1 MNNSQI
7 SYDSYAYKPN
17 PMQTQY
23 RQINTFSR
31 NQAPVYPR
39 SGAAYMKQMSS
50 GGEASRNIIFIVLGF
65 LIVAIVAW
73 VVINFLL
80 YKDDKAWF
88 KVYKAPPPPSD
99 SVQPNGDGTD
109 GPLDPSVNTF
119 KNTNLTGYRAGN
131 PSSSASDFG
140 SYITTPPP

>member
-7 SYDSYAYKPN
+7 PYDSYAYKPN

-23 RQINTFSR
+23 RQLDVYRRT
-31 NQAPVYPR
+31 QGPVYPR
-39 SGAAYMKQMSS
+39 TGAAYMPQIPSS
-50 GGEASRNIIFIVLGF
+50 SGEASKKIIFIVLGF
-65 LIVAIVAW
+65 LIVAVVAW

-99 SVQPNGDGTD
+99 SIQPNGDGTG
-109 GPLDPSVNTF
+109 GPLDPAVNTF
-119 KNTNLTGYRAGN
+119 KNANLTGYKAGN
-131 PSSSASDFG
+131 PSSTPSDFG
-140 SYITTPPP
+140 GYITTP